1 MKSEIFQDVLDTL
14 EELGSDEFSS
24 KSIKIRLRE
33 ICQDLTCDGCSIS
46 IKVDRSLQRLD
57 DLNEDTNIPTH
68 IKTRLWDVV
77 CKLESIPQ

>member
-1 MKSEIFQDVLDTL
+1 MKSEIFKEVLDTL

-24 KSIKIRLRE
+24 KSIKIRLQK
-33 ICQDLTCDGCSIS
+33 ISQDLTCEGCSTS
-46 IKVDRSLQRLD
+46 IMVDRTLQKLD

-68 IKTRLWDVV
+68 IKTRLWDIV